1 MKFGDKIKILRKGKY
16 TQEEL
21 ADMLGIHV
29 NTLLRWEHGERTPNL
44 EKLKALA
51 NALSTTVEF
60 LTDETVEP
68 PKVESENNLESEKE
82 QKIDDK
88 IEMIHNPLINNDPSF
103 VRELIKS
110 TPMFIYENGKERF
123 FIPATPAG
131 FNFVKEM
138 RDSRA
143 VGNQAMAY

>member
-1 MKFGDKIKILRKGKY
+1 MKFGEKIRLLRKGKY

-21 ADMLGIHV
+21 ADILNIHV

-51 NALSTTVEF
+51 NALDTTVEF
-60 LTDETVEP
+60 LTDENAEVPKNENEQTENQP
-68 PKVESENNLESEKE
+68 PEAEENIKMVNGLFKE
-82 QKIDDK
+82 
-88 IEMIHNPLINNDPSF
+88 NDPSF

-123 FIPATPAG
+123 FIPATSDG
-131 FNFVKEM
+131 YNFVERM
-138 RDSRA
+138 RA
-143 VGNQAMAY
+143 GNLAMAN

>member
-1 MKFGDKIKILRKGKY
+1 MKFGEKIRLLRKGKY

-21 ADMLGIHV
+21 ADILNIHV

-51 NALSTTVEF
+51 NALDTTVEF
-60 LTDETVEP
+60 LTDENAEVPKNENEQTENQP
-68 PKVESENNLESEKE
+68 PEAEENIKMVNGLFKE
-82 QKIDDK
+82 
-88 IEMIHNPLINNDPSF
+88 NDPSF

-123 FIPATPAG
+123 FTPATSDG
-131 FNFVKEM
+131 YNFVERM
-138 RDSRA
+138 RA
-143 VGNQAMAY
+143 GNLAMAN